1 MGDRDQI
8 TEVLLRAADGSPAAV
23 DQLFA
28 LVYGELRK
36 MARAYLRSE
45 RDNHTLQATE
55 LIHEAY
61 LRMVDQTRCE
71 WRSRAHFLAIAGMAM
86 RRILIDHARRR
97 GRQKRGGE
105 IEKLSLDD
113 PRVLDLGSVESDSV
127 LLALE
132 GALDKLERSQPEM
145 ARVVVMRFFAGLTH
159 EECAGILDVSPRTVA
174 RQWEYAQAWLYR
186 EMTTGPGPDGTP

>member
-1 MGDRDQI
+1 MGDRDQV

-23 DQLFA
+23 DRLFG

-97 GRQKRGGE
+97 GRQKRGGQ

-113 PRVLDLGSVESDSV
+113 ALVLDLGSVESDTV
-127 LLALE
+127 LLALDS
-132 GALDKLERSQPEM
+132 ALNKLERSQPEM
-145 ARVVVMRFFAGLTH
+145 ARVVEMRFFAGLTH
-159 EECAGILDVSPRTVA
+159 EECAGVLEVSPRTVA

-186 EMTTGPGPDGTP
+186 EMTTGPDPDETR